1 MQCISQ
7 HLIERYCLIQQAK
20 TRRKVPREDV
30 DLKQLYQSLSQ
41 DSSFL
46 KHDCGILYAT
56 PHSTNNNI
64 VSDVIHLTCIN
75 PDVRKLAAWCNKNI
89 LATICNN
96 TRQTHQVLIRIATG
110 MLNNL
115 HLDTEIANYIH
126 DNIVRNTYDAELDY
140 IDQDLPF

>member
-1 MQCISQ
+1 MQCIST
-7 HLIERYCLIQQAK
+7 HLIERHCLIQQAK
-20 TRRKVPREDV
+20 LRRKVPRESV
-30 DLKQLYQSLSQ
+30 DLKQLYESLSQ

-46 KHDCGILYAT
+46 KHDCTILYAL
-56 PHSTNNNI
+56 PHPNNDVVNE
-64 VSDVIHLTCIN
+64 VIHLTCVN
-75 PDVRKLAAWCNKNI
+75 PGVRKLAQWCNKNL
-89 LATICNN
+89 LATISSN

-115 HLDTEIANYIH
+115 HLDTTIANYIH